1 MSINVGFAVTVFPK
15 DGVKIE
21 RDGEF
26 YLKVSPRHVPANTR
40 INITITAK

>member
-1 MSINVGFAVTVFPK
+1 VKDNIGFNVIVFPT

-26 YLKVSPRHVPANTR
+26 YLKVSPRHVPANTK